1 MPGLIGHE
9 AGSIERDVVTA
20 GERMPKETAY
30 SRAVFMTSVPLMGVA
45 VIGALSGSQFLD
57 FLLLPLAIALP
68 LIAWSTVKFISQVR
82 LEQPEVKKY
91 IILYGFSLI
100 VLAAGV
106 CFYCLMEAALSH
118 GTEPTALFHKRCL
131 FAFTVIVAFPLV
143 DLILYRYYLL
153 SGAETAHKIETA
165 LNLTRVAFFLVAA
178 ILLAQI
184 IGAPLN
190 TAMRLGYR
198 TIAKTLVS
206 LGADVRKSDRYHAT
220 PLWYAVHGA
229 DPDMAE
235 FLLDKGAGLDK
246 DLAGL
251 GLNRAVYAHDADML
265 RLLLS
270 KGADPN
276 STYMGATAL
285 VHACERKDMAK
296 IRMLLDA
303 GADIN
308 FKSHY
313 PNMPYDGKSPLDVAY
328 ESGDSRQVELLL
340 SSGSKR

>member
-1 MPGLIGHE
+1 MQKGTGYL
-9 AGSIERDVVTA
+9 RVVV
-20 GERMPKETAY
+20 R
-30 SRAVFMTSVPLMGVA
+30 SCVPLVGVA
-45 VIGALSGSQFLD
+45 VMGALSGHQFLD
-57 FLLLPLAIALP
+57 FVLVPLAVALP
-68 LIAWSTVKFISQVR
+68 FIAWSRIKFVGQARSR
-82 LEQPEVKKY
+82 QPIDTKY
-91 IILYGFSLI
+91 IVIYGCSLI
-100 VLAAGV
+100 VLAAGL
-106 CFYCLMEAALSH
+106 CFYFLMDAALSH
-118 GTEPTALFHKRCL
+118 GTEPRAVFLTKCL
-131 FAFTVIVAFPLV
+131 FALTVIVAYPLI
-143 DLILYRYYLL
+143 DLTLHRYYRL
-153 SGAETAHKIETA
+153 SDAETSRKIKKVMG
-165 LNLTRVAFFLVAA
+165 LTNITFLLVAGV
-178 ILLAQI
+178 LLVQI

-198 TIAKTLVS
+198 TIAKTLVN

-235 FLLDKGAGLDK
+235 FLLVKGAILDES
-246 DLAGL
+246 LAGL
-251 GLNRAVYAHDADML
+251 GLNRAVYAHDTDML

-270 KGADPN
+270 KGAYPN

-285 VHACERKDMAK
+285 VHACERKDIAK

-328 ESGDSRQVELLL
+328 EGGDSRVVDLLL